1 MDEAQA
7 AGVREWFSVYVDRF
21 RSGGALSPAL
31 ELKLDHSLRVA
42 ADAAEI
48 ARESGWPA
56 GAVRT
61 ARTLGLLHDVGR
73 FPQFAEFGT
82 FNDSRSVD
90 HGDRGLQVL
99 EREGTLADLDGTCRR
114 GILDGVRHHNARALP
129 EGLAD
134 ESLRLA
140 RAVRDADKLDI
151 CRVVLQALDG
161 GQADAT
167 AGLLGGLDP
176 RASPSAD
183 VLDCLRQGHVVA
195 SKTVRNLAD
204 LLLLQASWVYD
215 VNYPAAMRRLRDR
228 RVLERIQRGLPDDPE
243 VGEVVRRAMD
253 FRDGALAGPLA
264 SGFAGARLD
273 AGSSA

>member
-7 AGVREWFSVYVDRF
+7 TAVREWFSVYVDRF
-21 RSGGALSPAL
+21 KSDGALSPAL

-61 ARTLGLLHDVGR
+61 ARALGLLHDVGR

-90 HGDRGLQVL
+90 HGERGLQVL

-134 ESLRLA
+134 ESMRLA
-140 RAVRDADKLDI
+140 RLVRDADKLDI
-151 CRVVLQALDG
+151 CRVVLQALDDG
-161 GQADAT
+161 RPDAA
-167 AGLLGGLDP
+167 AGLLGRLDP
-176 RASPSAD
+176 LAPPSAD
-183 VLDCLRQGHVVA
+183 VLDHLRRGHVVA

-204 LLLLQASWVYD
+204 LLLLETSWVYD

-228 RVLERIQRGLPDDPE
+228 RVLERIQCDLPDNPE

-253 FRDGALAGPLA
+253 FRDGALG
-264 SGFAGARLD
+264 
-273 AGSSA
+273 